1 MPHEFVKMHTGIR
14 EARKTSNRGDTK
26 TGYAYGV
33 GFSGKIQ
40 TQQSSSGGGFSS
52 SSGSIFGSNSGGG
65 FGGGSTSSFLSSSG
79 SSFDGSSGGSQ
90 FSSQSLINDE
100 DIRFD
105 EGNTGGRG
113 QSRSDNTNV
122 FMPSPMLEADVEDEV
137 DWRKKGAVTPV
148 KNQGEI

>member
-1 MPHEFVKMHTGIR
+1 MHTGVR
-14 EARKTSNRGDTK
+14 VAKSSNRGDTK

-52 SSGSIFGSNSGGG
+52 SSGSIFGSNSGGN
-65 FGGGSTSSFLSSSG
+65 FGISSG